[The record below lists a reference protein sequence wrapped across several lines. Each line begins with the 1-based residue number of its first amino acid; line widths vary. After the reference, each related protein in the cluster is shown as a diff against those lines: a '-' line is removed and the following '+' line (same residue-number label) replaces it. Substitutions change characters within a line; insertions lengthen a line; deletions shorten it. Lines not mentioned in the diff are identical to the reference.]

1 MPLFSYKAA
10 SNDGDVTEGQLEAA
24 DTTAVAR
31 HLKSHGQIPISIR
44 EFGGSEGV
52 RLGTGWQLRRSGL
65 NQHDIEMFTLQLS
78 TLLHAGL
85 SLGQALDTLLQL
97 TEKPA
102 LRDVVSEVNQA
113 IRRGDSLSQALQ
125 QAHPLFDRF
134 YLNMVRAG
142 ESSGA
147 LDLALQSLATF
158 KSNSREMRESL
169 TSALIYPAILL
180 TLALVAVAL
189 MLGFVVPQFTEMF
202 NDAGR
207 EMPLLTRIVAAS
219 GSFITHWW
227 WLIAIAIIG
236 GVYLLRRRW
245 EQVEGRE
252 SRDRRLLRLPLAG
265 SLILKLETARFTRTL
280 STLLG
285 NGVALLTAMDIAK
298 EIVGN
303 RIISQAL
310 ERIAVRV
317 RQGEGLSKPMAESK
331 IFPMLATQLI
341 RVGEQSGDLE
351 PMLDRVAGIYEK
363 EVDTGLK
370 RLLGLVEPMI
380 IVFIALFVTLIILS
394 VVLMILASQDIAF

>member
-1 MPLFSYKAA
+1 
-10 SNDGDVTEGQLEAA
+10 
-24 DTTAVAR
+24 
-31 HLKSHGQIPISIR
+31 
-44 EFGGSEGV
+44 
-52 RLGTGWQLRRSGL
+52 
-65 NQHDIEMFTLQLS
+65 
-78 TLLHAGL
+78 
-85 SLGQALDTLLQL
+85 
-97 TEKPA
+97 
-102 LRDVVSEVNQA
+102 
-113 IRRGDSLSQALQ
+113 
-125 QAHPLFDRF
+125 
-134 YLNMVRAG
+134 
-142 ESSGA
+142 
-147 LDLALQSLATF
+147 
-158 KSNSREMRESL
+158 
-169 TSALIYPAILL
+169 
-180 TLALVAVAL
+180 